1 MSLRL
6 AEEKMGLFQKRLF
19 IAFLVGGISR
29 VLLDSSSEDEDYE
42 KESKG
47 KLLKITNYFLIDFG
61 RQLAA
66 NKYLVTY

>member
-1 MSLRL
+1 
-6 AEEKMGLFQKRLF
+6 
-19 IAFLVGGISR
+19 VGGISR